1 MLQGYRENF
10 QPSKALPAP
19 RASLAVR
26 ALCADTEAAAQR
38 HSASFA
44 LMRVRFEKGI
54 WGPVPSVDEALAY
67 PYGPLERARAEAI
80 LTGAA
85 HGAPGQVQARL
96 EAMARA
102 HGQTSWWWSPS
113 AMNPPPGAAPH
124 CWRRRSARHRAAGLT
139 RSYRASRDLVLVRR
153 VRRP

>member
-26 ALCADTEAAAQR
+26 ALCADTEAAAR
-38 HSASFA
+38 CHSASFA
-44 LMRVRFEKGI
+44 LMRVRFEKGV

-80 LTGAA
+80 LSDAA
-85 HGAPGQVQARL
+85 VGAPEQVQARL

-102 HGQTSWWWSPS
+102 HGVDELVVVTICHDP
-113 AMNPPPGAAPH
+113 AA
-124 CWRRRSARHRAAGLT
+124 RRRSYELLAQAFGLAA
-139 RSYRASRDLVLVRR
+139 A
-153 VRRP
+153 PPA